1 MCDDLTA
8 ADNDRGGLSR
18 REMGIALGA
27 TGLAALLPSPADAVP
42 VAGRAVTIATPDG
55 SADAFFVAPTRGR
68 HPAVLVWPDI
78 MGLRPAF
85 EQMARRL
92 AESGYAV
99 LVVNQFYR
107 STKAPF
113 LAPGESYD
121 QPAVRDRITPW
132 RAALTPAATTADGG
146 AFVDWLDQQKEVDPR
161 RPIGSSGY
169 CMGGPMTIRTAAA
182 RPARVRA
189 VASFHGG
196 GLVGDA
202 PDSPDKLVARL
213 KGGALIAVA
222 QNDDARRPQ
231 DKDVLRAAFAAAKI
245 PAEIEV
251 YPADH
256 GWCPPDSRA
265 YDRVQA
271 ERAWTRQLA
280 LFTKQ
285 LSKPLGGRA

>member
-8 ADNDRGGLSR
+8 EDNRLSR
-18 REMGIALGA
+18 REVGIALGA
-27 TGLAALLPSPADAVP
+27 AGLAALLPSPADAVP
-42 VAGRAVTIATPDG
+42 VAGRAVSIATADG
-55 SADAFFVAPTRGR
+55 TADAFFVAPTKGR

-107 STKAPF
+107 SVKAPF
-113 LAPGESYD
+113 LAPGESFD

-132 RAALTPAATTADGG
+132 RAALTPAATTADGR
-146 AFVDWLDQQKEVDPR
+146 AFVEWLDRQKEVDPR

-182 RPARVRA
+182 RPDRVRA

-202 PDSPDKLVARL
+202 PDGPDKLVAQTEA
-213 KGGALIAVA
+213 GALIAIA

-231 DKDVLRAAFAAAKI
+231 DKDVLRAAYVAAKL

-265 YDRVQA
+265 YDHAQA
-271 ERAWTRQLA
+271 ERAWSRQLA
-280 LFTKQ
+280 LFAKH
-285 LSKPLGGRA
+285 LGARA

>member
-8 ADNDRGGLSR
+8 EDNRLSR
-18 REMGIALGA
+18 REVGIALGA
-27 TGLAALLPSPADAVP
+27 AGLAALLPSPADAVP
-42 VAGRAVTIATPDG
+42 VAGRAVSIATADG
-55 SADAFFVAPTRGR
+55 TADAFFVAPTKGR

-107 STKAPF
+107 SVKAPF
-113 LAPGESYD
+113 LAPGESFD

-132 RAALTPAATTADGG
+132 RAALTPAATTADGR
-146 AFVDWLDQQKEVDPR
+146 AFVEWLDRQKEVDPR

-182 RPARVRA
+182 RPDRVRA

-202 PDSPDKLVARL
+202 PDGPDKLVART
-213 KGGALIAVA
+213 KAGALIAVA

-231 DKDVLRAAFAAAKI
+231 DKDVLRAAYVAAKL

-265 YDRVQA
+265 YDRAQA
-271 ERAWTRQLA
+271 ERAWSRQLA
-280 LFTKQ
+280 LFAKH
-285 LSKPLGGRA
+285 LGARA

>member
-8 ADNDRGGLSR
+8 EDNRLSR
-18 REMGIALGA
+18 REVGIALGA
-27 TGLAALLPSPADAVP
+27 AGLAALLPSPADAVP
-42 VAGRAVTIATPDG
+42 VAGRAVSIATADG
-55 SADAFFVAPTRGR
+55 TTDAFFVAPTKGR

-92 AESGYAV
+92 AESSYAV

-107 STKAPF
+107 SVKAPF
-113 LAPGESYD
+113 LAPGESFD

-132 RAALTPAATTADGG
+132 RAALTPAATTADGR
-146 AFVDWLDQQKEVDPR
+146 AFVEWLDRQKEVDPR

-182 RPARVRA
+182 RPDRVRA

-202 PDSPDKLVARL
+202 PDGPDKLVART
-213 KGGALIAVA
+213 KAGALIAVA

-231 DKDVLRAAFAAAKI
+231 DKDVLRAAYVAAKL

-265 YDRVQA
+265 YDRAQA
-271 ERAWTRQLA
+271 ERAWSRQLA
-280 LFTKQ
+280 LFTKH
-285 LSKPLGGRA
+285 LGARA

>member
-8 ADNDRGGLSR
+8 EDNRLSR
-18 REMGIALGA
+18 REVGIALGA
-27 TGLAALLPSPADAVP
+27 AGLAALLPSPADAVP
-42 VAGRAVTIATPDG
+42 VAGRAVSIATADG
-55 SADAFFVAPTRGR
+55 TADAFFVAPTKGR

-107 STKAPF
+107 SVKAPF
-113 LAPGESYD
+113 LAPGESFD

-132 RAALTPAATTADGG
+132 RAALTPAATSADGR
-146 AFVDWLDQQKEVDPR
+146 AFVEWLDRQKEVDPR

-182 RPARVRA
+182 RPDRVRA

-202 PDSPDKLVARL
+202 PDGPDKLVART
-213 KGGALIAVA
+213 KAGALIAVA

-231 DKDVLRAAFAAAKI
+231 DKDVLRAAYVAAKL

-265 YDRVQA
+265 YDRAQA
-271 ERAWTRQLA
+271 ERAWSRQLA
-280 LFTKQ
+280 LFAKH
-285 LSKPLGGRA
+285 LGARA